1 MAITGYSSF
10 VGTLAGLTVT
20 GVTRS
25 YAYPPQ
31 QVNDTDCPIL
41 YVRIPSGTEGPMT
54 LQTAGGWPNMTCEI
68 VVLMRAYM
76 LNTNAVNFV
85 ATTTMMDSLSTALR
99 GSAPSLGPINWT
111 IQHNIV
117 DVDDAPFWA
126 VIASV
131 SGNG

>member
-1 MAITGYSSF
+1 
-10 VGTLAGLTVT
+10 
-20 GVTRS
+20 
-25 YAYPPQ
+25 
-31 QVNDTDCPIL
+31 
-41 YVRIPSGTEGPMT
+41 MT